1 METDGNLKQSQATLK
16 SQVYTCEVCNVST
29 SHKNDYAKHCNTIKH
44 KQSIGLLPMEIQE
57 VPTKHHYQCL
67 HCDRNF
73 VTNSGLWRHKKN
85 CKPKQNQDEV
95 VNILKNQNQA
105 FADII
110 LKNNEDL
117 KNMVIEICKTTLMQT
132 TNNTNS
138 HNTNTINNNNTNSNN
153 TNNSNNSFNLNFFLN
168 ETCKDAI
175 NLSEFIR
182 SIKCTFEDIERI
194 GNMGYING
202 LADMI
207 IRHLNDLGV
216 ERRPIHCT
224 DAKRQTMYVKED
236 DKWDKEDHMM
246 TRLVNLINDVQRLN
260 LRKLAEWR
268 DLHPSCLTSSS
279 QYTSG
284 YNKMSHE
291 LMGGDC
297 ININMA
303 GKDSKII
310 NKIAKFVTV
319 EKK

>member
-1 METDGNLKQSQATLK
+1 MEAKSHQVYACKDCNFESSHKHNFIRHCESIKHIQCVSRTSDDNNTIQYNCSNCNKDFLTHSGLWKHKKSCKATNNMVVDILIKQSQDFK
-16 SQVYTCEVCNVST
+16 
-29 SHKNDYAKHCNTIKH
+29 
-44 KQSIGLLPMEIQE
+44 
-57 VPTKHHYQCL
+57 
-67 HCDRNF
+67 
-73 VTNSGLWRHKKN
+73 
-85 CKPKQNQDEV
+85 
-95 VNILKNQNQA
+95 
-105 FADII
+105 DII
-110 LKNNEDL
+110 LNQSKDHSMALLKNTEDL
-117 KNMVIEICKTTLMQT
+117 KNMVIEICKTTLMQ
-132 TNNTNS
+132 NNTNC
-138 HNTNTINNNNTNSNN
+138 HNTNTINNNNSNN
-153 TNNSNNSFNLNFFLN
+153 TNNSNNSFNLNVFLN

-182 SIKCTFEDIERI
+182 SMKCSFEDIERI

-246 TRLVNLINDVQRLN
+246 SRLINLINDVQRLN

-268 DLHPSCLTSSS
+268 DLHPGCLTSSS
-279 QYTSG
+279 QYTTG

>member
-1 METDGNLKQSQATLK
+1 MDTQYH
-16 SQVYTCEVCNVST
+16 QVFTCEDCNFES
-29 SHKNDYAKHCNTIKH
+29 SHKHNFIRHCQSVKH
-44 KQSIGLLPMEIQE
+44 
-57 VPTKHHYQCL
+57 L
-67 HCDRNF
+67 HCVNKSPEKHQIIQHFCSNCEKEF
-73 VTNSGLWRHKKN
+73 VTHSGLWKHKKS
-85 CKPKQNQDEV
+85 CKAANEAVIENLKKQNEDF
-95 VNILKNQNQA
+95 K
-105 FADII
+105 DII

-138 HNTNTINNNNTNSNN
+138 HNTNTINSNNTNS
-153 TNNSNNSFNLNFFLN
+153 NNSNNSFNLNFFLN

-182 SIKCTFEDIERI
+182 NMKCSFEDIERI

-202 LADMI
+202 LADLI

-246 TRLVNLINDVQRLN
+246 NRLVNLINDVQRLN

-268 DLHPSCLTSSS
+268 DLHPSCLTSIS

-319 EKK
+319 DKK